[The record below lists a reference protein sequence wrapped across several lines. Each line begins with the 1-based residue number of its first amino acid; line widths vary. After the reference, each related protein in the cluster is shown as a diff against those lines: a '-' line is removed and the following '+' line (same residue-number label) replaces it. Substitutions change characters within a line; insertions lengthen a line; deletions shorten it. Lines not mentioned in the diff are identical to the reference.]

1 MIMIQRL
8 LCSGRILLA
17 LYLATLAI
25 LFSPGSYTLAQPLH
39 HTVKKGDT
47 LYSIAKQYFGNP
59 ELWPKIWEMNPF
71 VTNPH
76 LLKPGD
82 AIRIGTLEPAA
93 LKPQQEAAPAVVR
106 SAEPMEKTVT
116 GINVGAIVPINARGF
131 LSPQEAQPWSVVSA
145 SDSQRLLLT
154 KGDLLFLNFGTR
166 NGVKTGDEFTVYRPL
181 SRVRHVITGE
191 DEGILYSARAKIVLR
206 EPTVRNIF
214 RAEFEEVYA
223 EVDMGD
229 LVLPFKPIPSCLMP
243 LPTDP
248 NLRGVVI
255 ASEQQK
261 ENLGRNSIVYLDS
274 GRNKGLVPGSM
285 LELVR
290 FRNVPDPAV
299 PTDSSS
305 LFYEFFKVK
314 SLEEL
319 ERKISREATVYEK
332 MVGRIIVLDAGPEKA
347 TALVLSTNESLTVGT
362 FFRGTSSWGDSA
374 GSPSPLLSCPV
385 R

>member
-1 MIMIQRL
+1 MIQRL
-8 LCSGRILLA
+8 LCSRRILLA
-17 LYLATLAI
+17 LYLAAFAV
-25 LFSPGSYTLAQPLH
+25 LFSPGSPVFAQPLN

-47 LYSIAKQYFGNP
+47 LYSISSQYFGNP
-59 ELWPKIWEMNPF
+59 GYWPKIWEMNPF

-82 AIRIGTLEPAA
+82 VIRIGTPEPAA
-93 LKPQQEAAPAVVR
+93 PKPHQEETPAVVK
-106 SAEPMEKTVT
+106 SVEPVEKRAT
-116 GINVGAIVPINARGF
+116 GIKVGAIVPINARGF
-131 LSPQEAQPWSVVSA
+131 LSAREAQPWSVISA

-166 NGVKTGDEFTVYRPL
+166 TGVKSGDEFTVYRPL
-181 SRVRHVITGE
+181 SRIKHVITGE
-191 DEGILYSARAKIVLR
+191 DEGVLYSARGKLVLR

-214 RAEFEEVYA
+214 SAEFEETYA
-223 EVDMGD
+223 EVDLGD
-229 LVLPFKPIPSCLMP
+229 LVLPFRPIPSCIMP

-261 ENLGRNSIVYLDS
+261 ENFGRNSIVYLDR
-274 GRNKGLVPGSM
+274 GRNKGLAPGSM

-290 FRNVPDPAV
+290 FRNVPDPEV
-299 PTDSSS
+299 PEDFSSR
-305 LFYEFFKVK
+305 FYEFFKVK

-332 MVGRIIVLDAGPEKA
+332 VVGRMIVLDAEPDSA
-347 TALVLSTNESLTVGT
+347 TALVLSTNESLVIGT
-362 FFRGTSSWGDSA
+362 FFRGTSSWGDSS
-374 GSPSPLLSCPV
+374 GTLSPLLSCPV
-385 R
+385 Q